1 MANLQSL
8 SNAKQILEDLK
19 RKYRYK
25 KANDAL
31 KQESEVQYQ
40 LGVCRGKLE
49 LSMDELDDAIRTQSA
64 NIRAG
69 QQTQTAAVYNT
80 GGK

>member
-25 KANDAL
+25 KANEAL
-31 KQESEVQYQ
+31 K
-40 LGVCRGKLE
+40 L
-49 LSMDELDDAIRTQSA
+49 
-64 NIRAG
+64 
-69 QQTQTAAVYNT
+69 
-80 GGK
+80 